1 MFEKI
6 SKEAVRKD
14 MLRRRKEQSLHD
26 VELLSAKA
34 QNILLSQKIW
44 QEAQRVALYMPTQGE
59 IQTQDLC
66 SQAWGQG
73 KKVFL
78 PRCQQDKQGHMD
90 FIACQNMQDL
100 AVGKYGIVEPKHD
113 MVAPDQTTLQLD
125 ILLIPGV
132 AFTPKGQRIG
142 YGGGYYDRFLHIL
155 SEDKVLCVGFAFSWQ
170 IVDVLP
176 TQEWDVPVQALISDE
191 GILWV

>member
-26 VELLSAKA
+26 VQLLSSKA
-34 QNILLSQKIW
+34 QNLLLSQKVW
-44 QEAQRVALYMPTQGE
+44 QEAQHVALYMPTQGE
-59 IQTQDLC
+59 VQTQDLC
-66 SQAWGQG
+66 TQAWGQG

-78 PRCQQDKQGHMD
+78 PRCQQGKQGHMD

-100 AVGKYGIVEPKHD
+100 TVGKYGIVEPKQD
-113 MVAPDQTTLQLD
+113 IMASDQTTLQLD

-142 YGGGYYDRFLHIL
+142 YGGGYYDRFLQFL
-155 SEDKVLCVGFAFSWQ
+155 NKDKVLCMGFAFSWQ
-170 IVDVLP
+170 IVDALP
-176 TQEWDVPVQALISDE
+176 TQEWDIPVQALVSDE